1 RRSASPGGRPDM
13 GTTDRLLAGPP
24 SGRGG
29 ETYAEHERRLGPLPP
44 RQTRRDVIPTLEASG
59 LLGRGGAAFPV
70 GRKWRSVAER
80 SEGAAVILANG
91 AEGEPLS
98 RKDRTLMALRPHLV
112 IDGAILAADG
122 VGAYEIVLYVGSAHE
137 TARAALIR
145 ALTERAADLPHP
157 VRLIDAPDRYVA
169 GEESAAVHHVNDGDA
184 RPTALPPRPY
194 ERGVRGRP
202 TLVQNVE
209 SLAHAALI
217 ARYGDAWYRSV

>member
-70 GRKWRSVAER
+70 GRKWRTVAER
-80 SEGAAVILANG
+80 SEGAAVVLANG

-98 RKDRTLMALRPHLV
+98 RKDRTLMALRPNLV
-112 IDGAILAADG
+112 IDASILTAKR
-122 VGAYEIVLYVGSAHE
+122 VGADENVLYVVTGQ
-137 TARAALIR
+137 
-145 ALTERAADLPHP
+145 LTE
-157 VRLIDAPDRYVA
+157 
-169 GEESAAVHHVNDGDA
+169 
-184 RPTALPPRPY
+184 
-194 ERGVRGRP
+194 
-202 TLVQNVE
+202 
-209 SLAHAALI
+209 
-217 ARYGDAWYRSV
+217 